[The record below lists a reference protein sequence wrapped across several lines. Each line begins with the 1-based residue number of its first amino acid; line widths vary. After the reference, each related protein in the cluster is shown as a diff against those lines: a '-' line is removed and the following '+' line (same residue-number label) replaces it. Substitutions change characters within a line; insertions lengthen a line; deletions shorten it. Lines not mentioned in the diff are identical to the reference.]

1 MKFSYFVKCFIDNVL
16 FIWIRNFSKIFRNS
30 NYCIYNI
37 TFILCTINYTFY
49 NLNIKLVARNE
60 SKKHG
65 WKVTGLSH
73 YNIFKLWR
81 LVLSHFSVF
90 KVKSKRKKVTILSNL
105 ENRNKKWRRDI
116 LLQHVERSRVNA
128 FPLFLPICHYVENA
142 TRSFTVHATFFKPSN
157 HIATRVWISCSCKSR
172 YKLERYLL

>member
-1 MKFSYFVKCFIDNVL
+1 MILSLWFIYTRVKRFKENYKTARTSEIQHWIFIHFFIQLWSSVKFSYFVKCFIDNVL
-16 FIWIRNFSKIFRNS
+16 FIWIRNLSKIFRNS

-81 LVLSHFSVF
+81 LVLSHF
-90 KVKSKRKKVTILSNL
+90 L
-105 ENRNKKWRRDI
+105 
-116 LLQHVERSRVNA
+116 
-128 FPLFLPICHYVENA
+128 
-142 TRSFTVHATFFKPSN
+142 
-157 HIATRVWISCSCKSR
+157 
-172 YKLERYLL
+172 YLR